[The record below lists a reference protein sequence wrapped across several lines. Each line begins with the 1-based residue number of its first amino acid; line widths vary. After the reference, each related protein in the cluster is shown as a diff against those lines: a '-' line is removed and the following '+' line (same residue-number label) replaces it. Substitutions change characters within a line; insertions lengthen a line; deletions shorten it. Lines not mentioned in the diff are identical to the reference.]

1 MRRIAMD
8 KLEAWKLS
16 PHRKPLII
24 RGVRQVGKTWLM
36 TQFAQKHFEGHY
48 HYLSSDNRMDP
59 QIDIKMTLL

>member
-48 HYLSSDNRMDP
+48 HYLNLDMG
-59 QIDIKMTLL
+59 